1 MKKILLVDDEIS
13 IRDVFA
19 EILQDEGYEVSSV
32 ENGVQGLEAL
42 KTKTFDLILV
52 DKKMPGIDGLDF
64 IRQVRSMKLPTK
76 IVLISGSI
84 SEHPLKEV
92 DAYLS
97 KPCEIE
103 QLLEM
108 VKKML
113 GL

>member
-1 MKKILLVDDEIS
+1 MKKILLVDDENS
-13 IRDVFA
+13 IREVFA
-19 EILQDEGYEVSSV
+19 EVLREEGYDVSAV

-42 KTKTFDLILV
+42 GKNTFDLILV

-64 IRQVRSMKLPTK
+64 IRQVRERKLPTK

-84 SEHPLKEV
+84 SEHPMREV

-97 KPCEIE
+97 KPCEID
-103 QLLEM
+103 QLLET

-113 GL
+113 A